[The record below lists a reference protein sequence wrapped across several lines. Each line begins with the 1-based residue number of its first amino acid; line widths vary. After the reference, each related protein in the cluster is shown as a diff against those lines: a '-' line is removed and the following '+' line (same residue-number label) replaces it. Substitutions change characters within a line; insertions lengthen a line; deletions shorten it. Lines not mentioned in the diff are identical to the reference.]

1 MDSSSFHCEVPTAAL
16 SHAAESHLSGQELEL
31 SLYTHCKKPANVCGT
46 SALFEVQHLAHIER
60 GLSVA
65 ENILYISQL
74 ITWENNFKALVYP
87 FPQKHAAICYTYL
100 VLKDTAC
107 DNTGNHAR
115 ASF

>member
-1 MDSSSFHCEVPTAAL
+1 M
-16 SHAAESHLSGQELEL
+16 
-31 SLYTHCKKPANVCGT
+31 
-46 SALFEVQHLAHIER
+46 
-60 GLSVA
+60 A